1 MRKQKMIAM
10 RAIREAML
18 RLSCLGHIPCKYD
31 PESEIVGEGP
41 IHYLVEL
48 GNLLFIAWE
57 NNDTGA
63 MVVNPITRFGLD
75 ELDELGA
82 AEAWTV
88 MRVPAD
94 LAEAIQFREI
104 DNVELNET
112 YRQMAGRAI
121 AAPALPAMCVP

>member
-1 MRKQKMIAM
+1 MVEMQE
-10 RAIREAML
+10 IREAML
-18 RLSCLGHIPCKYD
+18 RLSCIGCMQCQYD
-31 PESEIVGEGP
+31 PIGLIVGEGP

-63 MVVNPITRFGLD
+63 IVVNPITRFDLD

-94 LAEAIQFREI
+94 MTEGIRFREI
-104 DNVELNET
+104 DNVELSEV
-112 YRQMAGRAI
+112 YRQMAGRTI
-121 AAPALPAMCVP
+121 AAPALPAMHSP

>member
-1 MRKQKMIAM
+1 MLEMQ
-10 RAIREAML
+10 AIREVML
-18 RLSCLGHIPCKYD
+18 RLSCIGRIPCQYD
-31 PESEIVGEGP
+31 QAGEIVGEGP

-48 GNLLFIAWE
+48 GNLFFIAWE
-57 NNDTGA
+57 NNDTRA
-63 MVVNPITRFGLD
+63 MVVNPITCFGLD

-88 MRVPAD
+88 MRVPTD

-104 DNVELNET
+104 DNVELNEA

-121 AAPALPAMCVP
+121 AAPALPAM

>member
-1 MRKQKMIAM
+1 MIKMQEIS
-10 RAIREAML
+10 EAML
-18 RLSCLGHIPCKYD
+18 RLSCIERIQCQYD
-31 PESEIVGEGP
+31 PVGEIVGGGP

-88 MRVPAD
+88 MRVPTD
-94 LAEAIQFREI
+94 LAEAVQFREI
-104 DNVELNET
+104 ENVELNEA

-121 AAPALPAMCVP
+121 AAPALSAMYTR

>member
-1 MRKQKMIAM
+1 MREVQ
-10 RAIREAML
+10 AIREAML
-18 RLSCLGHIPCKYD
+18 RLSCIERIPCQYD
-31 PESEIVGEGP
+31 PAGQIVGEGP

-63 MVVNPITRFGLD
+63 MVVNPITRFELD

-88 MRVPAD
+88 VRVPTD
-94 LAEAIQFREI
+94 LAEVIQFRVI
-104 DNVELNET
+104 DNVELNEV
-112 YRQMAGRAI
+112 YRQMVGRAI
-121 AAPALPAMCVP
+121 AAPALPTMCAP